1 MSTYNYSCFQIII
14 GTPVA
19 NRSDQPRGRFLDSG
33 IASTRNDKMRSRV
46 KPGMTRRRSLN
57 WSKGRTVTKN
67 PGDCCILLGSRQQRC
82 VTAISGKLLLF
93 LPHRKVESNN
103 TPQSFFLYFWFGCL
117 GLFGYI
123 RSISPSES
131 IEGIILVSR

>member
-1 MSTYNYSCFQIII
+1 
-14 GTPVA
+14 
-19 NRSDQPRGRFLDSG
+19 
-33 IASTRNDKMRSRV
+33 
-46 KPGMTRRRSLN
+46 MTRGPVPELVEGPDRNKKSRR
-57 WSKGRTVTKN
+57 
-67 PGDCCILLGSRQQRC
+67 LLHL
-82 VTAISGKLLLF
+82 GKLLLF